1 MMSVPHTISVK
12 CSVCGKSSKQTILLS
27 SNRFGA
33 PDLDL
38 RPPQMMR
45 GTMCW
50 WIQECPHCGYVAKS
64 LDDKTNVTA
73 KWLQSAEYRACND
86 IDFSS
91 PLAKRF
97 YRHYLIS
104 EKQRNVNDAFYAALH
119 AAWACDDTG
128 DTENAVRCRTLALNE
143 LEKMIASGPSNEDF
157 LVLKADLLRRTGAF
171 EALIEEYQNKAFSS
185 DLLNRIIAFQIAKAK
200 LGDTACYTVADV
212 EE

>member
-45 GTMCW
+45 GTMRW
-50 WIQECPHCGYVAKS
+50 WIQECPRCGYVAKS
-64 LDDKTNVTA
+64 LDDKTNVTS

-91 PLAKRF
+91 SLAKRF

-104 EKQRNVNDAFYAALH
+104 EKQRNVNDAFYAVLH

-171 EALIEEYQNKAFSS
+171 DALIEEYQNKAFSS